1 MYKTL
6 MLTVI
11 MFALLTILVACG
23 GEQTADRALQAPPE
37 QAVKNGLSDSTAKP
51 AEASNQALPT
61 QVNSSPA
68 SEPPETKQPAPVLE
82 PVQEQKQEPALP
94 AQQDQKQASASGQTA
109 PPEQETQMAQ
119 PKPPKVEQPSPV
131 QPKPEQPKTEQPKA
145 EQPEPQQLKTEQPK
159 AVEPK
164 PAAPPPD
171 TVKAEALFKDNC
183 MACHGESLKGG
194 FGPNLQQVGASK
206 SKDQIMK
213 QILNGS
219 GDMPGFA
226 GQLDQKSID
235 TLAVWLSEKK

>member
-1 MYKTL
+1 M
-6 MLTVI
+6 

-51 AEASNQALPT
+51 AEVSDKAAPT

-68 SEPPETKQPAPVLE
+68 SELPGAKQPV
-82 PVQEQKQEPALP
+82 PVQEQKQEPAPP
-94 AQQDQKQASASGQTA
+94 AQQDQKQASATGQTA
-109 PPEQETQMAQ
+109 PLEQEAQM
-119 PKPPKVEQPSPV
+119 E
-131 QPKPEQPKTEQPKA
+131 QPKPEQPKTEPPKA

-159 AVEPK
+159 TVEPK
-164 PAAPPPD
+164 PAPPPPD
-171 TVKAEALFKDNC
+171 PVKAEALFKDNC

-194 FGPNLQQVGASK
+194 FGPNLQLVGAHK

-226 GQLDQKSID
+226 GQLDQKSIE